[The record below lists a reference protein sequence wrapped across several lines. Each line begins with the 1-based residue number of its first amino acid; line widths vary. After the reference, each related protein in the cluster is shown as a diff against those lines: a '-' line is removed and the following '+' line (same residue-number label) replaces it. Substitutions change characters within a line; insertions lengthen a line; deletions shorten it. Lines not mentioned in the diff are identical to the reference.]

1 VQTHGLKYMP
11 AKK

>member
-1 VQTHGLKYMP
+1 MP